1 MVVGTVAWEGAV
13 FWSAF
18 SLLFALLQEASEE
31 TVGQRENLL
40 SSKLAAGGRVML
52 KVAGMCQASL
62 KWGVEQSLAP
72 WD

>member
-1 MVVGTVAWEGAV
+1 MAWEGAAS
-13 FWSAF
+13 WNAF
-18 SLLFALLQEASEE
+18 SLVFALLQEASEE

-52 KVAGMCQASL
+52 KVAGMCQAAL
-62 KWGVEQSLAP
+62 RWGVEQSLAP